1 MPPEANP
8 GDHFLSRLRSLLL
21 PVDGWGSFRPGS
33 RPAAV
38 CAVLYRSG
46 GEWHLPFVRRR
57 PDLPDH
63 PGQVALPGGGVRAG
77 EGAWEAAAREVEEE
91 IGVPAD
97 ALTPLGA
104 GATVYASVSNF
115 CVVPFVAWSPDPEL
129 AFNHDP
135 GELEGVLEI
144 PLQRLLD
151 DSAWLAAAESWM
163 GRYFLWDGVP
173 VWGLTERLLADLLP
187 KLRAAL
193 DGDRNPGPPAGP
205 APG

>member
-8 GDHFLSRLRSLLL
+8 RDQLVERLRPLLL
-21 PVDGWGSFRPGS
+21 PVDGWGQFRPGS
-33 RPAAV
+33 RAAAV
-38 CAVLYRSG
+38 TAVLYRSS
-46 GEWHLPFVRRR
+46 GEWFVPFVRRR
-57 PDLPDH
+57 ADLPDH

-91 IGVPAD
+91 IGVPA
-97 ALTPLGA
+97 AGLTPLGA
-104 GATVYASVSNF
+104 GAPVYASVSNF
-115 CVVPFVAWSPDPEL
+115 SVVPFVAWSPDPEL

-144 PLQRLLD
+144 PLLRLLD
-151 DSAWLAAAESWM
+151 DAAWLAPAESWM

-187 KLRAAL
+187 KFRAAL
-193 DGDRNPGPPAGP
+193 A
-205 APG
+205 

>member
-1 MPPEANP
+1 MTQ
-8 GDHFLSRLRSLLL
+8 DQFLFRLRSQLL
-21 PVDGWGSFRPGS
+21 PVDGWGAFRPGS

-38 CAVLYRSG
+38 TAVLYRSSG
-46 GEWHLPFVRRR
+46 DWHVPFVRRR
-57 PDLPDH
+57 ADLPDH
-63 PGQVALPGGGVRAG
+63 PGQVALPGGGVHPG

-91 IGVPAD
+91 IGVPAG

-104 GATVYASVSNF
+104 GPPVYASVSNF

-144 PLQRLLD
+144 PLARLLD
-151 DSAWLAAAESWM
+151 DSLWLAATESWM
-163 GRYFLWDGVP
+163 GRYFMWDGVP

-187 KLRAAL
+187 KLRQAL
-193 DGDRNPGPPAGP
+193 DA
-205 APG
+205 